1 MLTPN
6 TQKQFWN
13 ARYETGETGWDI
25 GFVSTPLKNYFDTL
39 TQKDQ
44 RILIPGCG
52 NAYEAQYLLD
62 QGFSNITLIDI
73 APLVVERL
81 KKKFEGQAGIKIIC
95 GDFFSHSES
104 YDLIIEQTF
113 FCALPPVLRPKYVK
127 HMHTLL
133 NPTKGKLA
141 GLLFDK
147 IFNKEGPPFG
157 GTKLEYVDLFKI
169 LFTFVTLNRAMD
181 SIAARAGTELFFVAE
196 PK

>member
-113 FCALPPVLRPKYVK
+113 FCALPPVLRPNYVK

-147 IFNKEGPPFG
+147 IFDKEGPPFG

>member
-13 ARYETGETGWDI
+13 SRYETGETGWDI

-113 FCALPPVLRPKYVK
+113 FCALPPVLRPNYVK

-147 IFNKEGPPFG
+147 IFDKEGPPFG

>member
-13 ARYETGETGWDI
+13 TRYETGETGWDV

-44 RILIPGCG
+44 HILIPGCG

-81 KKKFEGQAGIKIIC
+81 QKRFEGQAGIKVIC
-95 GDFFSHSES
+95 DDFFSHSEP

-113 FCALPPVLRPKYVK
+113 FCALPPVLRPNYVK

-147 IFNKEGPPFG
+147 IFDKEGPPFG

-169 LFTFVTLNRAMD
+169 LFTFVTLNQAMD

>member
-6 TQKQFWN
+6 TQKQFWK

-113 FCALPPVLRPKYVK
+113 FCALPPVLRPNYVK

-147 IFNKEGPPFG
+147 IFDKEGPPFG

>member
-13 ARYETGETGWDI
+13 SRYETGETGWDI